1 MNTETIKAAGIT
13 TAEAKNG
20 WVHGL
25 MLFTII
31 LVAFS
36 FPVGAAIT
44 HALPPEVMMLIR
56 FSMASALFAPYVFI
70 KNGWQIPKFKSLL
83 GYGLLSIPLVAFFY
97 CMFESLRYT
106 TALNTGALYTTV
118 PAITAVF
125 AFFINKSVSTT
136 QRSIGLLVG
145 TIGALWIVF
154 RGDVSAL
161 INLDFNHGDL
171 IFLTGCLF
179 MGAYSPLIK
188 RLYAQE
194 PMEVMTFW
202 VIFIGAC
209 ELLLLSWGK
218 LEHIQWL
225 QVDPS
230 VYLGLGYLAI
240 FTTLLSFF
248 VLQLATVKIGATKV
262 AAYGFL
268 TPIMVVTL
276 SILLGE
282 TVFDWVLVPG
292 IFLVVL
298 AMFLINFKK
307 EVLI

>member
-1 MNTETIKAAGIT
+1 
-13 TAEAKNG
+13 
-20 WVHGL
+20 
-25 MLFTII
+25 
-31 LVAFS
+31 
-36 FPVGAAIT
+36 
-44 HALPPEVMMLIR
+44 
-56 FSMASALFAPYVFI
+56 
-70 KNGWQIPKFKSLL
+70 
-83 GYGLLSIPLVAFFY
+83 
-97 CMFESLRYT
+97 
-106 TALNTGALYTTV
+106 
-118 PAITAVF
+118 
-125 AFFINKSVSTT
+125 
-136 QRSIGLLVG
+136 
-145 TIGALWIVF
+145 
-154 RGDVSAL
+154 
-161 INLDFNHGDL
+161 
-171 IFLTGCLF
+171 

-209 ELLLLSWGK
+209 ELLLLSWGE

-225 QVDPS
+225 QVDPK

-298 AMFLINFKK
+298 AMVLINFKK
-307 EVLI
+307 GAFI